1 MESLQ
6 GYFLL
11 STSKMPDPR
20 FQEKLIYMCGHN
32 EEGAIG
38 LVVNNPLADVTL
50 DEILLSADIPVP
62 DFLLPP
68 VYIGGPVEVG
78 SGFILYS
85 ADYQATSQLEVSSTV
100 CLSSDPQI
108 LRDIAENKGP
118 NHYMFMLG
126 YAGWGPG
133 QLENELTDN
142 GWLTLPA
149 EDKVI
154 FDAPDAEK
162 WKIAA
167 QKYGIDITTFGDV
180 VGSA

>member
-6 GYFLL
+6 GSFLI

-32 EEGAIG
+32 DDGALG
-38 LVVNNPLADVTL
+38 LVVNNPLQDVTL
-50 DEILLSADIPVP
+50 DEILRSADIPVP
-62 DFLLPP
+62 EFLFPP
-68 VYIGGPVEVG
+68 VYIGGPVEMG

-85 ADYQATSQLEVSSTV
+85 ADYQAESQLEVSSTI

-118 NHYMFMLG
+118 NHYMFLLG

-154 FDAPDAEK
+154 FNTPDSEK
-162 WKIAA
+162 WKTAA
-167 QKYGIDITTFGDV
+167 QKYGIDISTFGDV

>member
-6 GYFLL
+6 GSFLI

-20 FQEKLIYMCGHN
+20 FREKLIYMCGHT

-38 LVVNNPLADVTL
+38 LVVNNPLPDVKFG
-50 DEILLSADIPVP
+50 EILKSADIPLP
-62 DFLLPP
+62 DFELPP
-68 VYIGGPVEVG
+68 VYLGGPVEMG
-78 SGFILYS
+78 SGFILYTC
-85 ADYQATSQLEVSSTV
+85 DYQTVSQMQVSETV
-100 CLSSDPQI
+100 YLSSDPTVLQ
-108 LRDIAENKGP
+108 DIAAGRGP
-118 NHYMFMLG
+118 GRYLFLLG

-149 EDKVI
+149 EDDVI
-154 FDAPDAEK
+154 FNTPDPMK
-162 WKIAA
+162 WKVAA
-167 QKYGIDITTFGDV
+167 QKYGIDIATFGDV

>member
-6 GYFLL
+6 GNFLI

-20 FQEKLIYMCGHN
+20 FREKLIYMCGHT

-38 LVVNNPLADVTL
+38 LVVNNPLPDVTL
-50 DEILLSADIPVP
+50 DEILINANIPVP
-62 DFLLPP
+62 DFELPP
-68 VYIGGPVEVG
+68 VYLGGPVEMG
-78 SGFILYS
+78 SGFILYT
-85 ADYQATSQLEVSSTV
+85 ADYQVENQLQVSTTV

-108 LRDIAENKGP
+108 LQDIALHSGP
-118 NHYMFMLG
+118 DNYLFLLG

-142 GWLTLPA
+142 GWLILPA
-149 EDKVI
+149 EDNII
-154 FDAPDAEK
+154 FNMPDPKK
-162 WKIAA
+162 WKVAA
-167 QKYGIDITTFGDV
+167 QKFGIDITTFGDV

>member
-6 GYFLL
+6 GSFLI

-20 FQEKLIYMCGHN
+20 FQEKLIFMCGHT

-38 LVVNNPLADVTL
+38 LVVNNPLQDVTV
-50 DEILLSADIPVP
+50 DEILRSADIPVP
-62 DFLLPP
+62 DFSFPP

-85 ADYQATSQLEVSSTV
+85 ADYQAKSQLEVSSTI

-108 LRDIAENKGP
+108 LRDIAEKKGP

-154 FDAPDAEK
+154 FDTPDADK